1 MIYMF
6 NTAYC
11 IMKEELPYTLYTTM
25 LKLQVKNGSDLGR
38 ISILCFS
45 RNSEHSPQS
54 EDYMYMYLTIYLKC
68 IYYNTV
74 VVM

>member
-25 LKLQVKNGSDLGR
+25 LKLQVKNGSDLAR
-38 ISILCFS
+38 LKSY
-45 RNSEHSPQS
+45 QS
-54 EDYMYMYLTIYLKC
+54 DKAC
-68 IYYNTV
+68 AR
-74 VVM
+74 